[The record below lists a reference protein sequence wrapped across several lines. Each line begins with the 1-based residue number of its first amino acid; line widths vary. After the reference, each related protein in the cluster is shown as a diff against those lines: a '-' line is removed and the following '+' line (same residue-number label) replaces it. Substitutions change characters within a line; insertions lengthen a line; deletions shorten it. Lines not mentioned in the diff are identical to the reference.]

1 MVTSNQLKAGTGDFL
16 QTQLMPRLDGKRQF
30 LLGTLYALSVNKMDA
45 LISQLAQNDIARALG
60 VVAPNGEIDIDALY
74 NAAYVQMQTQGK
86 LKLDVPLLGNF
97 AFDENDLREL
107 RDCIMRRSNA

>member
-1 MVTSNQLKAGTGDFL
+1 MITVNQLKGGLGDFL

-45 LISQLAQNDIARALG
+45 LVAQLAQNDIARALG
-60 VVAPNGEIDIDALY
+60 IVAPNGEIDIDVLY
-74 NAAYVQMQTQGK
+74 NAAYAQMQTQGK
-86 LKLDVPLLGNF
+86 LKLDVPLLGSF

-107 RDCIMRRSNA
+107 RECIMRRSNT